1 MIQELLLQLPIF
13 ALGGGT
19 IAIYLFKNPNRK
31 FSMIIAVLL
40 ALWLLA
46 IVAQRTVIEN
56 YYLPEIFI
64 CLAAVIYIF
73 RFREYKI
80 RKTIDWIKL
89 ILVILFAAFES
100 ANATLA
106 VNLIGTGLVS
116 PFVIDKSVY
125 STNLNNL
132 WKNILLITF
141 VLSIVSITFTGAVL
155 REERSEFIDS
165 ATTEN
170 NKLISIRSELTSCKL
185 DNMELENE
193 LKESLERLKK

>member
-116 PFVIDKSVY
+116 LFVIDKSVY